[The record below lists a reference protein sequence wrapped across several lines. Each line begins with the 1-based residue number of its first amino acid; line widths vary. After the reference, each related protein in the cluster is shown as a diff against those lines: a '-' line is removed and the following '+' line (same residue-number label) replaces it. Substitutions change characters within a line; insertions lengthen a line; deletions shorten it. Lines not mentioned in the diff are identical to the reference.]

1 MAELADAQD
10 LGSCG
15 LSRVGSS
22 PTGRISRNVLY
33 STVKLCKITGMRHVS
48 RSRYYGGIDM
58 EIVCLDLE
66 GVLVPEI
73 WIAFAEA
80 TGIPELKR
88 TTRDEPD
95 YDKLMKFR
103 LDILKQHGLGLKE
116 IQDTIAT
123 IDPIPGARE
132 FLDQLRELTQVI
144 IVSDTFTQF
153 AKPLMKKLGWP
164 TIFCNTLEVAE
175 DGTITGFRMRCEKSK
190 YTTVRALQS
199 MGFDTI
205 ASGDSHNDLG
215 MIQASKA
222 GFLFKSTDA
231 IKAEYPELPAYETYD
246 ELLAAIK
253 AVL

>member
-1 MAELADAQD
+1 M
-10 LGSCG
+10 S
-15 LSRVGSS
+15 
-22 PTGRISRNVLY
+22 
-33 STVKLCKITGMRHVS
+33 
-48 RSRYYGGIDM
+48 DM
-58 EIVCLDLE
+58 NIVCLDLE

-73 WIAFAEA
+73 WIAFSEA

-95 YDKLMKFR
+95 YDKLMNFR
-103 LDILKQHGLGLKE
+103 LNILKEHGLGLKE

-132 FLDQLRELTQVI
+132 FLDSLRELTQVVI
-144 IVSDTFTQF
+144 LSDTFTQF

-199 MGFDTI
+199 IGFETI

-231 IKAEYPELPAYETYD
+231 IKAEYPEIPAYETYD